1 LNITSIDQLTKSGI
15 LGSRLENF
23 RHVSLLD
30 DHCSQDEASGFR
42 IVSTSEWENGQMMV
56 SSVPLVEE
64 RDHLKLVD
72 GSKVAVIGGGPAGS
86 FVSYFLLEMAS
97 RSGLELDIE
106 IFEPRDFSCVAPKGC
121 NMCGGII
128 SETLVQNLAA
138 EGINLPST
146 IVQRGIESYM
156 LHTDVGSVRIETPVQ
171 EKRIG
176 AVYRGAGPRDLKA
189 ATWGS
194 FDHHLE
200 QLTTAKGAHVTRNR
214 VVDVSFEGG
223 RPQVA
228 VKGEEPKTFDLLVVA
243 VGVNSAALKH
253 FTGNGQPYT
262 PPESTKTFI
271 TEYYLGE
278 DVIEKTL
285 GDSMHVFLLNI
296 PRLEFAAIIPKRD
309 YASVCLLGESIDKN
323 LVNNFLDSPQVK
335 ACMPDGWT
343 SDPRS
348 CQCSPKIS
356 IGAAT
361 QPFADRL
368 IFVGDCGVTRLYKDG
383 IGAAYRT
390 AKACATTAVF
400 EGISEA
406 DFRRHY
412 WPVCRSISID
422 NSIGKL
428 SFAVTRQIQKWR
440 FARRALL
447 RMTEKEQRVPGRRR
461 DMSRVL
467 WDMFTGSAP
476 YRDIVTLAM
485 HPRFLT
491 RLLWELAVAASPFSR
506 SEV

>member
-1 LNITSIDQLTKSGI
+1 MVRSADPGEK
-15 LGSRLENF
+15 
-23 RHVSLLD
+23 RHDL
-30 DHCSQDEASGFR
+30 H
-42 IVSTSEWENGQMMV
+42 
-56 SSVPLVEE
+56 
-64 RDHLKLVD
+64 LVD
-72 GSKVAVIGGGPAGS
+72 GSRVAVIGGGPAGS
-86 FVSYFLLEMAS
+86 LVSYFLLEMAE
-97 RSGLELDIE
+97 RSGLELDVE
-106 IFEPRDFSCVAPKGC
+106 IFEPRNFSCVAPKGC

-138 EGINLPST
+138 EGINIPST

-156 LHTDVGSVRIETPVQ
+156 LHMDVGSVRIETPLQ

-176 AVYRGAGPRDLKA
+176 SVYRGAGPRDLKDSK
-189 ATWGS
+189 WRS

-200 QLTTAKGAHVTRNR
+200 QLTVAKGAHVTRKR
-214 VVDVSFEGG
+214 VVEVSLDDD
-223 RPQVA
+223 RPKIA
-228 VKGEEPKTFDLLVVA
+228 VKGEQPQFYDLLVVA
-243 VGVNSAALKH
+243 VGVNSAALKL
-253 FTGNGQPYT
+253 FTGNGQGYK

-278 DVIEKTL
+278 ETIEKTL

-296 PRLEFAAIIPKRD
+296 PRLEFAAIIPKGD
-309 YASVCLLGESIDKN
+309 YASVCLLGESIDKK
-323 LVNNFLDSPQVK
+323 LVQSFLDSPQVK
-335 ACMPDGWT
+335 ACMPDGWS

-356 IGAAT
+356 VGAAIR
-361 QPFADRL
+361 PYADRL
-368 IFVGDCGVTRLYKDG
+368 VFVGDCGVTRLYKDG

-406 DFRRHY
+406 NFRRHY
-412 WPVCRSISID
+412 WPVCRSISTD

-447 RMTEKEQRVPGRRR
+447 RMTEKEQKTAGRRR
-461 DMSRVL
+461 DMSQVL

-476 YRDIVTLAM
+476 YRDIVTLAL
-485 HPRFLT
+485 HPRFLA
-491 RLLWELAVAASPFSR
+491 RLAWELALAASPFIR
-506 SEV
+506 AEN

>member
-1 LNITSIDQLTKSGI
+1 MMSG
-15 LGSRLENF
+15 SAESP
-23 RHVSLLD
+23 V
-30 DHCSQDEASGFR
+30 
-42 IVSTSEWENGQMMV
+42 
-56 SSVPLVEE
+56 E
-64 RDHLKLVD
+64 RDDLQLVD

-86 FVSYFLLEMAS
+86 FASYFLLEMAE
-97 RSGLELDIE
+97 RSGLELDVE

-156 LHTDVGSVRIETPVQ
+156 LHMDVGSVRIETPVQ

-176 AVYRGAGPRDLKA
+176 SVYRGAGPRDLK
-189 ATWGS
+189 TSKWGS

-200 QLTTAKGAHVTRNR
+200 QLTVEKGARVTRKR
-214 VVDVSFEGG
+214 VVEVSLDDG
-223 RPQVA
+223 RPRIA
-228 VKGEEPKTFDLLVVA
+228 VKGEQPQSYDLLVVS
-243 VGVNSAALKH
+243 VGVNSAALKL
-253 FTGNGQPYT
+253 FSGNGQRYK

-278 DVIEKTL
+278 EVIEETL

-296 PRLEFAAIIPKRD
+296 PRLEFAAIIPKGD
-309 YASVCLLGESIDKN
+309 YASVCLLGKAIDKE
-323 LVNNFLDSPQVK
+323 LIQTFLDSPQVK
-335 ACMPDGWT
+335 ACMPDDWA

-356 IGAAT
+356 VGAAV

-368 IFVGDCGVTRLYKDG
+368 VFVGDCGVTRLYKDG

-400 EGISEA
+400 EGVSEA

-412 WPVCRSISID
+412 WPVCRSIHTD

-428 SFAVTRQIQKWR
+428 SFAMTRQIQKWR

-447 RMTEKEQRVPGRRR
+447 RMTEKEQTDHARRR
-461 DMSRVL
+461 DMSQVL

-476 YRDIVTLAM
+476 YREIVTLAA
-485 HPRFLT
+485 HPRFLA
-491 RLLWELAVAASPFSR
+491 RLGWELVWSALPFR
-506 SEV
+506 RTEG

>member
-1 LNITSIDQLTKSGI
+1 MKRSALSGEK
-15 LGSRLENF
+15 R
-23 RHVSLLD
+23 D
-30 DHCSQDEASGFR
+30 DLQ
-42 IVSTSEWENGQMMV
+42 
-56 SSVPLVEE
+56 
-64 RDHLKLVD
+64 LVD
-72 GSKVAVIGGGPAGS
+72 GSRVAVIGGGPAGS
-86 FVSYFLLEMAS
+86 FVSYFLLEMAE
-97 RSGLELDIE
+97 RSGLELDVE
-106 IFEPRDFSCVAPKGC
+106 VFEPRDFSCVAPKGC

-156 LHTDVGSVRIETPVQ
+156 LHMDVGSVRIETPVQ

-176 AVYRGAGPRDLKA
+176 SVYRGAGPRDLKA
-189 ATWGS
+189 SKWGS

-200 QLTTAKGAHVTRNR
+200 QLTVAKGARVTRNR
-214 VVDVSFEGG
+214 VVEASFDDG
-223 RPQVA
+223 RPKIA
-228 VKGEEPKTFDLLVVA
+228 VKGEQPQSYDLLVVA
-243 VGVNSAALKH
+243 VGVNSAALKL
-253 FTGNGQPYT
+253 FSGNGQGYK

-278 DVIEKTL
+278 EVIERTL

-296 PRLEFAAIIPKRD
+296 PRLEFAAIIPKGD
-309 YASVCLLGESIDKN
+309 YASVCLLGESIDKE
-323 LVNNFLDSPQVK
+323 LVQSFLDAPQVK
-335 ACMPDGWT
+335 ACMPGDWT

-356 IGAAT
+356 VGAAI
-361 QPFADRL
+361 QPYADRL
-368 IFVGDCGVTRLYKDG
+368 VFVGDCGVTRLYKDG

-400 EGISEA
+400 EGISES

-412 WPVCRSISID
+412 WPVCRSISTD

-447 RMTEKEQRVPGRRR
+447 RMTEKEQEKAGRRR
-461 DMSRVL
+461 DMSQVL

-485 HPRFLT
+485 HPRFLA
-491 RLLWELAVAASPFSR
+491 RLTWEMVVSASPFTR
-506 SEV
+506 AEN

>member
-1 LNITSIDQLTKSGI
+1 MVRSAGPGEK
-15 LGSRLENF
+15 
-23 RHVSLLD
+23 RHDL
-30 DHCSQDEASGFR
+30 H
-42 IVSTSEWENGQMMV
+42 
-56 SSVPLVEE
+56 
-64 RDHLKLVD
+64 LVD
-72 GSKVAVIGGGPAGS
+72 GSRVAVIGGGPAGS
-86 FVSYFLLEMAS
+86 LVSYFLLEMAE
-97 RSGLELDIE
+97 RSGLELDVE
-106 IFEPRDFSCVAPKGC
+106 IFEPRNFSCVAPKGC

-138 EGINLPST
+138 EGINIPST

-156 LHTDVGSVRIETPVQ
+156 LHMDVGSVRIETPLQ

-176 AVYRGAGPRDLKA
+176 SVYRGAGPRDLKDSK
-189 ATWGS
+189 WRS

-200 QLTTAKGAHVTRNR
+200 QLTVAKGAHVTRKR
-214 VVDVSFEGG
+214 VVEVSLDDD
-223 RPQVA
+223 RPKIA
-228 VKGEEPKTFDLLVVA
+228 VKGEQPQFYDLLVVA
-243 VGVNSAALKH
+243 VGVNSAALKL
-253 FTGNGQPYT
+253 FTGNGQGYK

-278 DVIEKTL
+278 ETIEKTL

-296 PRLEFAAIIPKRD
+296 PRLEFAAIIPKGD
-309 YASVCLLGESIDKN
+309 YASVCLLGESIDKK
-323 LVNNFLDSPQVK
+323 LVQSFLDSPQVK
-335 ACMPDGWT
+335 ACMPDGWS

-356 IGAAT
+356 VGAAIR
-361 QPFADRL
+361 PYADRL
-368 IFVGDCGVTRLYKDG
+368 VFVGDCGVTRLYKDG

-406 DFRRHY
+406 NFRRHY
-412 WPVCRSISID
+412 WPVCRSISTD

-447 RMTEKEQRVPGRRR
+447 RMTEKEQNSAGRRR
-461 DMSRVL
+461 DMSQVL

-476 YRDIVTLAM
+476 YRDIVTLAL
-485 HPRFLT
+485 HPRFLA
-491 RLLWELAVAASPFSR
+491 RLAWELALSASPFMR
-506 SEV
+506 AEN

>member
-1 LNITSIDQLTKSGI
+1 MKRSARSGEKRED
-15 LGSRLENF
+15 L
-23 RHVSLLD
+23 
-30 DHCSQDEASGFR
+30 Q
-42 IVSTSEWENGQMMV
+42 
-56 SSVPLVEE
+56 
-64 RDHLKLVD
+64 LVD

-86 FVSYFLLEMAS
+86 FVSYFLLEMAE

-156 LHTDVGSVRIETPVQ
+156 LHMDIGSVRIETPVQ

-176 AVYRGAGPRDLKA
+176 SVYRGAGPRDLK
-189 ATWGS
+189 TSKWGS

-200 QLTTAKGAHVTRNR
+200 QLTVAKGAHVTRGR
-214 VVDVSFEGG
+214 VVDVSLDGG
-223 RPQVA
+223 RPKIA
-228 VKGEEPKTFDLLVVA
+228 VKGEQLQSYDLLVVA
-243 VGVNSAALKH
+243 VGVNSAALKL
-253 FTGNGQPYT
+253 FSGNGQSYK
-262 PPESTKTFI
+262 PPDSTKTFI

-278 DVIEKTL
+278 EIIEKTL

-296 PRLEFAAIIPKRD
+296 PRLEFAAIIPKGD
-309 YASVCLLGESIDKN
+309 YASVCLLGESIDKE
-323 LVNNFLDSPQVK
+323 LVQSFLNSPQVK
-335 ACMPDGWT
+335 ACMPEDWT

-356 IGAAT
+356 VGAAN

-368 IFVGDCGVTRLYKDG
+368 VFVGDCGVTRLYKDG

-412 WPVCRSISID
+412 WPVCRSIRTD

-447 RMTEKEQRVPGRRR
+447 RMTEKEQEKAGRRR
-461 DMSRVL
+461 DMSQVL

-476 YRDIVTLAM
+476 YRDIVTLAI
-485 HPRFLT
+485 HPRFLA
-491 RLLWELAVAASPFSR
+491 RLTWEMAVSASPFTR
-506 SEV
+506 AED

>member
-1 LNITSIDQLTKSGI
+1 MVRSADPGE
-15 LGSRLENF
+15 R
-23 RHVSLLD
+23 RD
-30 DHCSQDEASGFR
+30 DLQ
-42 IVSTSEWENGQMMV
+42 
-56 SSVPLVEE
+56 
-64 RDHLKLVD
+64 LVD
-72 GSKVAVIGGGPAGS
+72 GSRVAVIGGGPAGS
-86 FVSYFLLEMAS
+86 FVSYFLLEMAE
-97 RSGLELDIE
+97 RNGLELDVE
-106 IFEPRDFSCVAPKGC
+106 IFEPRDFSNVAPKGC

-156 LHTDVGSVRIETPVQ
+156 LHMDIGSVRIETPLQ

-176 AVYRGAGPRDLKA
+176 SVYRGAGPRDLK
-189 ATWGS
+189 TSKWGS

-200 QLTTAKGAHVTRNR
+200 QLTVAKGAHVTRER
-214 VVDVSFEGG
+214 VVEVSLDDG
-223 RPQVA
+223 RPKIA
-228 VKGEEPKTFDLLVVA
+228 VKGGQPQSYDLLVVA
-243 VGVNSAALKH
+243 VGVNSSALKL
-253 FTGNGQPYT
+253 FTGNGQSYQ

-278 DVIEKTL
+278 ETIEKTL

-296 PRLEFAAIIPKRD
+296 PRLEFAAIIPKGD
-309 YASVCLLGESIDKN
+309 YASVCLLGKSIDKQ
-323 LVNNFLDSPQVK
+323 LVQSFLDSPQVK
-335 ACMPDGWT
+335 ACMPDDWS

-356 IGAAT
+356 IGTAIR
-361 QPFADRL
+361 PYADRL
-368 IFVGDCGVTRLYKDG
+368 VFVGDCGVTRLYKDG

-412 WPVCRSISID
+412 WPVCRSISTD

-447 RMTEKEQRVPGRRR
+447 RMTAKEQKMTGRRR
-461 DMSRVL
+461 DMSQVL

-476 YRDIVTLAM
+476 YRDIVTLAL
-485 HPRFLT
+485 HPRFLA
-491 RLLWELAVAASPFSR
+491 RLAWELALAASPFTQA
-506 SEV
+506 EN

>member
-1 LNITSIDQLTKSGI
+1 MVRSADPGE
-15 LGSRLENF
+15 R
-23 RHVSLLD
+23 RD
-30 DHCSQDEASGFR
+30 DLQ
-42 IVSTSEWENGQMMV
+42 
-56 SSVPLVEE
+56 
-64 RDHLKLVD
+64 LVD
-72 GSKVAVIGGGPAGS
+72 GSRVAVIGGGPAGS
-86 FVSYFLLEMAS
+86 FVSYFLLEMAE
-97 RSGLELDIE
+97 RNGLELDVE
-106 IFEPRDFSCVAPKGC
+106 IFEPRDFSNVAPKGC

-156 LHTDVGSVRIETPVQ
+156 LHMDIGSVRIETPLQ

-176 AVYRGAGPRDLKA
+176 SVYRGAGPRDLK
-189 ATWGS
+189 TSKWGS

-200 QLTTAKGAHVTRNR
+200 QLTVAKGAHVTRER
-214 VVDVSFEGG
+214 VVEVSLDDG
-223 RPQVA
+223 RPKIA
-228 VKGEEPKTFDLLVVA
+228 VKGGQPQSYDLLVVA
-243 VGVNSAALKH
+243 VGVNSSALKL
-253 FTGNGQPYT
+253 FTGNGQSYQ

-278 DVIEKTL
+278 ETIEKTL

-296 PRLEFAAIIPKRD
+296 PRLEFAAIIPKGD
-309 YASVCLLGESIDKN
+309 YASVCLLGKSIDKQ
-323 LVNNFLDSPQVK
+323 LVQSFLDSPQVK
-335 ACMPDGWT
+335 ACMPDDWS

-356 IGAAT
+356 IGTAIR
-361 QPFADRL
+361 PYADRL
-368 IFVGDCGVTRLYKDG
+368 VFVGDCGVTRLYKDG

-412 WPVCRSISID
+412 WPVCRSISTD

-447 RMTEKEQRVPGRRR
+447 RMTEKEQKMTERRR
-461 DMSRVL
+461 DMSQVL

-476 YRDIVTLAM
+476 YRDIVTLAL
-485 HPRFLT
+485 HPRFLA
-491 RLLWELAVAASPFSR
+491 RLAWELALAASPFTQA
-506 SEV
+506 EN

>member
-1 LNITSIDQLTKSGI
+1 VTSGTAGSVEKSDN
-15 LGSRLENF
+15 L
-23 RHVSLLD
+23 
-30 DHCSQDEASGFR
+30 Q
-42 IVSTSEWENGQMMV
+42 
-56 SSVPLVEE
+56 
-64 RDHLKLVD
+64 LVD

-86 FVSYFLLEMAS
+86 FVSYFLLEMAE
-97 RSGLELDIE
+97 RSGLELDVE

-156 LHTDVGSVRIETPVQ
+156 LHMDVGSVRIETPVQ

-176 AVYRGAGPRDLKA
+176 SVYRGAGPRDLK
-189 ATWGS
+189 TSKWGS

-200 QLTTAKGAHVTRNR
+200 QLTVAKGARVTRNR
-214 VVDVSFEGG
+214 VADVSLADG
-223 RPQVA
+223 RPKIA
-228 VKGEEPKTFDLLVVA
+228 VKGEQPQSYDLLVVA
-243 VGVNSAALKH
+243 VGVNSAALKL
-253 FTGNGQPYT
+253 FSGNGQGYK

-278 DVIEKTL
+278 EVIEETL

-296 PRLEFAAIIPKRD
+296 PRLEFAAIIPKGD
-309 YASVCLLGESIDKN
+309 YASVCLLGESIDKE
-323 LVNNFLDSPQVK
+323 LVQSFLDAPQVK
-335 ACMPDGWT
+335 ACMPDDWT

-356 IGAAT
+356 VGAAI
-361 QPFADRL
+361 QPYADRL
-368 IFVGDCGVTRLYKDG
+368 VFVGDCGVTRLYKDG

-400 EGISEA
+400 EGISAA

-412 WPVCRSISID
+412 WPVCRSISTD

-428 SFAVTRQIQKWR
+428 SFAVTRHIQKWR

-461 DMSRVL
+461 DMSQVL

-476 YRDIVTLAM
+476 YRDIVTLAL
-485 HPRFLT
+485 HPRFLA
-491 RLLWELAVAASPFSR
+491 RLGWELAVAASPFTR
-506 SEV
+506 TED